1 MWAARASS
9 LPGAC
14 PEEVPADLDP
24 ILTDIGEAYLP
35 YLAANAQ
42 AFLDRK
48 KTFALTV
55 QGARYRL
62 PVHRYRVFALAQ
74 LQHKVGKLPHED
86 RSKVEARLERAG
98 AWSPL
103 WTVPHPD
110 SGFDPKGLLPFLTPE
125 HVYAR

>member
-1 MWAARASS
+1 MWAARASG
-9 LPGAC
+9 LMGAC

-42 AFLDRK
+42 AYLDGK
-48 KTFALTV
+48 TTFALTV

-62 PVHRYRVFALAQ
+62 PVHRYRVWALAQ
-74 LQHKVGKLPHED
+74 LQHKVAKLSHEA
-86 RSKVEARLERAG
+86 RSHVEARLEG
-98 AWSPL
+98 LSAWSPL

-110 SGFDPKGLLPFLTPE
+110 SGFDPKGLLPFLTPD
-125 HVYAR
+125 HVFAR